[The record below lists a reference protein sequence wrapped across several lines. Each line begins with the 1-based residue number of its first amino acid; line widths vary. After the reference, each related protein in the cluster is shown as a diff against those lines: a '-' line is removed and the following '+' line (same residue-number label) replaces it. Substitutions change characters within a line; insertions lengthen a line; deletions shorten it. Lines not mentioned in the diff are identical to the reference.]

1 MDITVGTPFGT
12 VNLVTL
18 LIFLG
23 VFITLTALAMAFF
36 AGNPN
41 EKRTRG
47 RLQKI
52 RIHAAE
58 KMGEEEVAQLRRSF
72 QDSAIPGLDKLLK
85 RIVPPPAQLRRKLS
99 RTGRRI
105 SLGEY
110 FLTNLLVAAVVGSLA
125 HFFASAPA
133 ALSLL
138 VGLTAG
144 IGIPYF
150 VIGRMAANRITNF
163 LRLFPDAI
171 DLIVRG
177 LKSGLPASESIT
189 LVGQE
194 IPDPVGV
201 EFRRI
206 TDSVKLGQPM
216 EVALAEAAGRI
227 PANDFHFFVISL
239 SVQKETGG
247 NLTETL
253 ENLSNLLRRRQ
264 QMKLKIRAMSS
275 EARAS
280 AYIIGSL
287 PFAIGLIIYLLNP
300 EYTSQLFIDPRG
312 RVMVGLG
319 LVWLS
324 IGAAIMAKMV
334 RFEI

>member
-1 MDITVGTPFGT
+1 MDIAVATPFGQADLLTIFVFVGAFVT
-12 VNLVTL
+12 VA
-18 LIFLG
+18 
-23 VFITLTALAMAFF
+23 ALAIAVF
-36 AGNPN
+36 AVDPG
-41 EKRTRG
+41 EKRRRN
-47 RLQKI
+47 RLRNIQL
-52 RIHAAE
+52 HAAE
-58 KMGEEEVAQLRRSF
+58 RMGDEEVAQLRRSF
-72 QDSAIPGLDKLLK
+72 QDSTIPGLDKLLK

-110 FLTNLLVAAVVGSLA
+110 FLTNLLVAAVVTSLV
-125 HFFASAPA
+125 HVFLGAP
-133 ALSLL
+133 L
-138 VGLTAG
+138 VLAVIIGMTAG

-150 VIGRMAANRITNF
+150 VIGRMAANRVTNF
-163 LRLFPDAI
+163 LKLFPDAI

-177 LKSGLPASESIT
+177 LKSGLPAGESIT

-201 EFRRI
+201 EFRHI

-216 EVALAEAAGRI
+216 EVALQEAATRI

-287 PFAIGLIIYLLNP
+287 PFAIGLIIYLMNP
-300 EYTSQLFIDPRG
+300 EYTSQLFLDPRG
-312 RVMVGLG
+312 RVMVGVG
-319 LVWLS
+319 LVWLT

>member
-1 MDITVGTPFGT
+1 MDIAVTTPFGT
-12 VNLVTL
+12 INLFTV
-18 LIFLG
+18 LIFFG
-23 VFITLTALAMAFF
+23 AFITVAALSIAFF
-36 AGNPN
+36 ASDPA
-41 EKRTRG
+41 EKRRRG
-47 RLQKI
+47 RIQKI
-52 RIHAAE
+52 RLQAAE
-58 KMGEEEVAQLRRSF
+58 KIGEEEVGQLRRSF
-72 QDSAIPGLDKLLK
+72 QDSAIPGLDKFLK

-110 FLTNLLVAAVVGSLA
+110 FLTNLLVAAVVASLA

-133 ALSLL
+133 VLSLL
-138 VGLTAG
+138 VGITAG

-150 VIGRMAANRITNF
+150 AIGRMAAKRITNF
-163 LRLFPDAI
+163 LKLFPDAI

-194 IPDPVGV
+194 IPDPVGI

-216 EVALAEAAGRI
+216 EVALTEAAGRI

-287 PFAIGLIIYLLNP
+287 PFAIGLIIYLMNP
-300 EYTSQLFIDPRG
+300 EYTSQLFLDPRG
-312 RVMVGLG
+312 RVMVGVG
-319 LVWLS
+319 LVWLT

>member
-1 MDITVGTPFGT
+1 MDISVATPLGTA
-12 VNLVTL
+12 NLVTI

-23 VFITLTALAMAFF
+23 AFITIAALAVAFF
-36 AGNPN
+36 ANNPN
-41 EKRTRG
+41 EKRTRN

-52 RIHAAE
+52 RLNVAKKI
-58 KMGEEEVAQLRRSF
+58 GGEEVAQLRRSF
-72 QDSAIPGLDKLLK
+72 QDSTIPGLDKLLK

-110 FLTNLLVAAVVGSLA
+110 FLTNLLVAAVVGTLA
-125 HFFASAPA
+125 HLFASAPLI
-133 ALSLL
+133 LSLL
-138 VGLTAG
+138 IGVTAG

-150 VIGRMAANRITNF
+150 VVGRMAAKRIVNF
-163 LRLFPDAI
+163 LKLFPDAI

-206 TDSVKLGQPM
+206 TDSMKLGQP
-216 EVALAEAAGRI
+216 LEAALSEAATRI

-287 PFAIGLIIYLLNP
+287 PFVIGMIIYLMNP
-300 EYTSQLFIDPRG
+300 EYTSQLFLDPRG
-312 RVMVGLG
+312 RVMVGVG
-319 LVWLS
+319 LIWLS
-324 IGAAIMAKMV
+324 IGAGIMAKMV
-334 RFEI
+334 RFDI

>member
-1 MDITVGTPFGT
+1 MDITVATPFGPAN
-12 VNLVTL
+12 VLTL
-18 LIFLG
+18 FVFAG
-23 VFITLTALAMAFF
+23 VFLTLSALAIAFF
-36 AGNPN
+36 SGDPN
-41 EKRTRG
+41 QKRARV

-52 RIHAAE
+52 RLHAAE
-58 KMGEEEVAQLRRSF
+58 NAGDEEVAQLRRSF

-85 RIVPPPAQLRRKLS
+85 RIVPPPAQLRRKLA
-99 RTGRRI
+99 RTGKRI

-110 FLTNLLVAAVVGSLA
+110 LLTNVLVVAVVAFVA
-125 HFFASAPA
+125 HYFASAPA
-133 ALSLL
+133 VLALL

-150 VIGRMAANRITNF
+150 VIGRMASNRIVNF
-163 LRLFPDAI
+163 LKHFPDAI

-189 LVGQE
+189 MVGQE

-206 TDSVKLGQPM
+206 TDSVKLGQPL
-216 EVALAEAAGRI
+216 EVALNEAAARV
-227 PANDFHFFVISL
+227 PTNDFQFFVISL

-253 ENLSNLLRRRQ
+253 DNLSNLLRRRQ

-287 PFAIGLIIYLLNP
+287 PFIIGFIIYLMNP

-312 RVMVGLG
+312 RMMVGVG